1 MSGPPVKM
9 RPPPPGKAKT
19 VEKEKEL
26 QPVQISVDVDSVSF
40 NSSSSGVDQ
49 GTSSSAGSSA
59 RSTAA
64 VSAFSPP
71 ATAAVAAR
79 ATSPGGGVNPDGSG
93 QLGGA
98 GCGHSTTKTRHLSE
112 SSYMTANSQD
122 SVSSHGNEDLSQ
134 DSVHSVPI
142 KPKSH
147 ETSSD
152 RPATVA
158 AVVSKPKTAVKSNS
172 IRGRPN
178 YSVVQSTKASEGVGG
193 GEGEGKT
200 RKERESCDGVVSE
213 SNATT
218 VSIEREEQLEVNLT
232 SSEMSNTE
240 FESSTAC
247 PSDTGLSQPS
257 SDLIFSP
264 PHTPLAH
271 SNFSS
276 NSAATN
282 ETSSFQTVSSSLPN
296 GGFSTT
302 TSSTNKTGFTSG
314 SAGLTSGYRPSRP
327 PGYSHSPAGF
337 SSHLDSL
344 VSPNHKGFT
353 PAFGGTA
360 GNSTEGKAQC

>member
-1 MSGPPVKM
+1 M

-26 QPVQISVDVDSVSF
+26 QPVQILVDVDSVSL

-59 RSTAA
+59 RSAAA

-71 ATAAVAAR
+71 TTAAVAAR
-79 ATSPGGGVNPDGSG
+79 ATSPGGGVNPDGST

-98 GCGHSTTKTRHLSE
+98 GYSHSTTKMRHLSE

-122 SVSSHGNEDLSQ
+122 SVSSHGNEDFSQ
-134 DSVHSVPI
+134 DSVNSVPI
-142 KPKSH
+142 KPSSH

-152 RPATVA
+152 RQTTVA
-158 AVVSKPKTAVKSNS
+158 AVVSKPKTAVKSSS

-178 YSVVQSTKASEGVGG
+178 YSVVQSTKAAEGVGG
-193 GEGEGKT
+193 GRGGGGEGKT

-218 VSIEREEQLEVNLT
+218 VSNEREEQLEANLT
-232 SSEMSNTE
+232 SSEISNTE

-247 PSDTGLSQPS
+247 PSDAGLSQPS
-257 SDLIFSP
+257 SDPIFSP
-264 PHTPLAH
+264 SHTPLAH

-282 ETSSFQTVSSSLPN
+282 ETSSFQTGSSSLPN

-302 TSSTNKTGFTSG
+302 TSSTSKTGFTSG

-344 VSPNHKGFT
+344 ISPNHKGFT

-360 GNSTEGKAQC
+360 GSSAEGKARQ